1 MNWWAVVI
9 RGIIAIL
16 FALLTFLWPGITLAL
31 VVALFG
37 AYAFIDG
44 VFALISAWR
53 AAHGHTRWGAFLFEG
68 IVGIL
73 AGIGA
78 LLAPGVTL
86 AVLIFIIAGWAI
98 ITGVLE
104 IMAGVRLRRHI
115 AGEIL
120 LIVAG
125 ILSMLFGVLIFW
137 APGFGALA
145 IVTWIGIYALMFGIL
160 MLIVGFRMRR
170 LQPIGPLATPG
181 TGVL

>member
-9 RGIIAIL
+9 RGVIAIL
-16 FALLTFLWPGITLAL
+16 FALLTFSWPGITLAL
-31 VVALFG
+31 IVAFFG

-44 VFALISAWR
+44 IFALISAWR

-68 IVGIL
+68 VVGIL

-86 AVLIFIIAGWAI
+86 AVLIFIVAGWAI
-98 ITGVLE
+98 VTGVLE

-120 LIVAG
+120 LIAAG
-125 ILSMLFGVLIFW
+125 ILSILFGVFIFW

-145 IVTWIGIYALMFGIL
+145 IVTWLGAYALIFGIL
-160 MLIVGFRMRR
+160 LLVVGFRMRR
-170 LQPIGPLATPG
+170 LQPLGPVAPPRS
-181 TGVL
+181 GVL